1 MVRRGIEPLTLG
13 GYPGAEGFQGWV
25 PMIQFFLF
33 MYAMLAVF
41 VIQAIRRNQKLQ
53 RPSHQMVTAV
63 GWGLFSL
70 SSTLAV
76 LMMGVAF
83 AVAMGF
89 NLTRA
94 GLAIPAL

>member
-1 MVRRGIEPLTLG
+1 M
-13 GYPGAEGFQGWV
+13 AE
-25 PMIQFFLF
+25 FFVF
-33 MYAMLAVF
+33 VYAMLATF
-41 VIQAIRRNQKLQ
+41 VIQAMRRNQRLQ

-83 AVAMGF
+83 ALAMGV
-89 NLTRA
+89 NLPLE
-94 GLAIPAL
+94 GLAVPPG